1 LDLPQLVHKEFT
13 VRIAFF
19 DPFSGASGD
28 MMLGA
33 LIDAGAPA
41 AEIVEMLGGLQLRGW
56 TLNAESASQNGI
68 AGTQVTVVAED
79 EAHSRT
85 WRAIREIIETSTLPD
100 IVKARAIAIFSNLAE
115 AEAAI
120 HDSIPDDVHFHEVG
134 GIDAI
139 IDICGTSCA
148 LEILGIEAVF
158 SGPPRVGTGFAKSM
172 HGVIPVPAPATARLL
187 AMAGAPLPAA
197 DPERDAV
204 RGELLTPTGAAILTT
219 LARFERPAFAPSAIG
234 YGYGRKT
241 LPWPNALRVWIG
253 ETADG
258 VAASDAEVLIETNI
272 DDMSAQHIEL
282 LIERLFAAGAYDAWT
297 ASITMKKGRPAL
309 LVSAIGPASA
319 RDAIAAT
326 MIEQSTTLGVRVQL
340 IERIKA
346 VRRIETVVTRWG
358 DVRVKLRGWSGRVID
373 IAPEYDDCAAI
384 ARQQDLPL
392 RVVWNEAHRIGESF
406 VGLRIDNAG
415 ELHPR
420 SR

>member
-1 LDLPQLVHKEFT
+1 
-13 VRIAFF
+13 VRIAYF

-33 LIDAGAPA
+33 LVDAGAPV
-41 AEIVEMLGGLQLRGW
+41 AEITAMLGGLRLPGW
-56 TLNAESASQNGI
+56 SIQAEPASQNGI
-68 AGTQVTVVAED
+68 AGTRVTVLADD

-85 WRAIREIIETSTLPD
+85 WRTIRAMIESSTLPD
-100 IVKARAIAIFSNLAE
+100 SVKARAIAIFSNLAE

-120 HDSIPDDVHFHEVG
+120 HGSTADDVHFHEVG

-139 IDICGTSCA
+139 IDICGASCA
-148 LEILGIEAVF
+148 LEMLGIETVF
-158 SGPPRVGTGFAKSM
+158 SGPPRAGTGFAKSR

-187 AMAGAPLPAA
+187 AMAGAPLPPA
-197 DPERDAV
+197 DSERDAV
-204 RGELLTPTGAAILTT
+204 PGELLTPTGAAILTT

-253 ETADG
+253 ETADEVPATDG
-258 VAASDAEVLIETNI
+258 DVLIETNI
-272 DDMSAQHIEL
+272 DDMSAQHVEL

-297 ASITMKKGRPAL
+297 APITMKKGRPAL

-319 RDAIAAT
+319 QAAIAGT
-326 MIEQSTTLGVRVQL
+326 MIEQSTTLGVRVQP

-346 VRRIETVVTRWG
+346 ERRIETVVTRWG
-358 DVRVKLRGWSGRVID
+358 EVRVKLRGWNGRVID
-373 IAPEYDDCAAI
+373 VAPEYDDCAAI
-384 ARQQDLPL
+384 ARHEDLPL
-392 RVVWNEAHRIGESF
+392 RTIWNEAHRIGESF
-406 VGLRIDNAG
+406 VGLRIDESG
-415 ELHPR
+415 ELRPR